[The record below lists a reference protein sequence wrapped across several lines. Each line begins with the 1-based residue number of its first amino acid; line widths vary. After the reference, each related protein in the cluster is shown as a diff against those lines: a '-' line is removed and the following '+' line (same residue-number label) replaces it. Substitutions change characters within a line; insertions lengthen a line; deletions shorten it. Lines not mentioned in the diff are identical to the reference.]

1 MGVAWGWRFSTE
13 IVRCVW
19 QDWQTDERSN
29 TFIVT
34 MGSSSDVDSSGDG
47 DGLSRQEFPGDLGTL
62 IRLAQHRGPRL
73 DKNVEPRQLR

>member
-1 MGVAWGWRFSTE
+1 
-13 IVRCVW
+13 
-19 QDWQTDERSN
+19 
-29 TFIVT
+29 